1 MSVEGISRVPDAPLP
16 ASPSVVLAG
25 PGAAGGLLEDL
36 GVLTARLED
45 WPGALYQLSEA
56 QLGRF
61 VASMV
66 GLSSRAES
74 LAVGATTE
82 AVTRGVVANST
93 ATDAG
98 GWVGACVTEASSA
111 GSSSTGGEGRTPNR
125 VVAEAAV
132 CRRIGVVA
140 TGCADPR
147 NSVVADA
154 LAAGVVSVRCAQVAL
169 REAPKV
175 LPVIPGADRDEVLSW
190 YLALSHTG
198 ARTLRDLSARIIGR
212 FAPEVL
218 TEQEE
223 RQQACE
229 SLTWADLPN
238 GLTRLTADLSAGHAA
253 VVKHAIQA
261 LSAPAP
267 ARCHEAN
274 PSGTENDSAPHTGTV
289 AERDTRTP
297 GKRRADALIELA
309 DTAARLLDE
318 DRSHTSGN
326 IGGSAKIV
334 ITFDH
339 QTLID
344 QLTTAGKLDDIG
356 RRGDPPGSLPGIG
369 RTING
374 DLLDAG
380 TLRRMACDADLIP
393 MVLGTESEPLDVG
406 RTKRLFTGGLR
417 TAIIHRDKGCTF
429 PGCDRPPDWCDA
441 HHVIPWWA
449 GGDTTLT
456 NAALLCARHHTIVHR
471 DLLTAQVTTAGVTWN
486 PTPGLMP
493 GRPGQQPAA

>member
-16 ASPSVVLAG
+16 ACPSVLPAG
-25 PGAAGGLLEDL
+25 PGAAVGLMEDL
-36 GVLTARLED
+36 GVLVARLED
-45 WPGALYQLSEA
+45 WPGALYQLSET

-74 LAVGATTE
+74 LAAVATTE
-82 AVTRGVVANST
+82 AVTRGTVAHST

-98 GWVGACVTEASSA
+98 GWVAACVTEAGAAVGTSES
-111 GSSSTGGEGRTPNR
+111 GTPNR
-125 VVAEAAV
+125 VVAEAVV

-154 LAAGVVSVRCAQVAL
+154 LAAGVVSVHCAQVAL
-169 REAPKV
+169 REAPKA

-218 TEQEE
+218 TAQEE
-223 RQQACE
+223 QQQACE
-229 SLTWADLPN
+229 TLTWADLPN
-238 GLTRLTADLSAGHAA
+238 GLTRLTADLSTGHAA
-253 VVKHAIQA
+253 VIKHAIQA
-261 LSAPAP
+261 LAAPAP
-267 ARCHEAN
+267 ASCPAAGGGVAAETD
-274 PSGTENDSAPHTGTV
+274 PVSGLGAGVV

-297 GKRRADALIELA
+297 GKRRADALVELA

-326 IGGSAKIV
+326 IGRSAKIV

-344 QLTTAGKLDDIG
+344 QLTTAGH
-356 RRGDPPGSLPGIG
+356 LPGTG

-393 MVLGTESEPLDVG
+393 AVLGGASEPLDVG
-406 RTKRLFTGGLR
+406 RTKRLFTSGLR
-417 TAIIHRDKGCTF
+417 TAIIHRDEGCTF

-441 HHVIPWWA
+441 HHITPWWA
-449 GGDTTLT
+449 GGETTLT

-471 DLLTAQVTTAGVTWN
+471 DLLTATATTTGVTWN

-493 GRPGQQPAA
+493 QQPGHQGRGAA

>member
-1 MSVEGISRVPDAPLP
+1 MSVEGISRVPNASLPPAPP
-16 ASPSVVLAG
+16 VVPAG
-25 PGAAGGLLEDL
+25 PGAAPELLGRLADL
-36 GVLTARLED
+36 VADLQG

-56 QLGRF
+56 QLGGF
-61 VASMV
+61 VAAMV

-74 LAVGATTE
+74 LAAVATTE
-82 AVTRGVVANST
+82 AVTRGTVANST

-98 GWVGACVTEASSA
+98 GWVASCVTESDGAVADSSA
-111 GSSSTGGEGRTPNR
+111 
-125 VVAEAAV
+125 
-132 CRRIGVVA
+132 CRRVGVVA

-147 NSVVADA
+147 NRVVAGA
-154 LAAGVVSVRCAQVAL
+154 LAAGVVTVRCAQVAL

-218 TEQEE
+218 VADEE
-223 RQQACE
+223 HQQACE
-229 SLTWADLPN
+229 TLTWADLPN
-238 GLTRLTADLSAGHAA
+238 GLTRLTADLSTGHAA
-253 VVKHAIQA
+253 VIKHAIQA
-261 LSAPAP
+261 LAAPAP
-267 ARCHEAN
+267 ASCPAAAAAGGGVAAETD
-274 PSGTENDSAPHTGTV
+274 PVSGLGAGVV

-297 GKRRADALIELA
+297 GKRRADALMELA

-318 DRSHTSGN
+318 DRSHSNGN
-326 IGGSAKIV
+326 VGGSAKIV

-344 QLTTAGKLDDIG
+344 QLTTAGH
-356 RRGDPPGSLPGIG
+356 LPGVG

-380 TLRRMACDADLIP
+380 TLRRMACNADLIP
-393 MVLGTESEPLDVG
+393 MVLGGESEPLDVG
-406 RTKRLFTGGLR
+406 RTRRLFTGGLR
-417 TAIIHRDKGCTF
+417 TAIIHRDEGCTF
-429 PGCDRPPDWCDA
+429 PGCDRPPDWCKA
-441 HHVIPWWA
+441 HHVKPWWA
-449 GGDTTLT
+449 GGKTNLQ
-456 NAALLCARHHTIVHR
+456 NAALLCGRHHTIVHR
-471 DLLTAQVTTAGVTWN
+471 DLLTATVTPTGVTWN

-493 GRPGQQPAA
+493 QQPGHQGRGAA